1 MFGPDRVALNEGKIK
16 PLDPTGWVKPEG
28 RAYFYE
34 EEDSLASTET
44 VSESVQYLLKLQ
56 EGGLIDIKNAK
67 FLKKPINPKP
77 PESAGVMDDPEETVI
92 EFQQQFFDILKKHEY
107 RTKFIK
113 MSGEELQNEIEK
125 CLM

>member
-1 MFGPDRVALNEGKIK
+1 
-16 PLDPTGWVKPEG
+16 LDPTGWIKPEG

-34 EEDSLASTET
+34 EEDSLSSTET

-92 EFQQQFFDILKKHEY
+92 EFQQKFFDILKKNEY
-107 RTKFIK
+107 RVQIKQDLKLIGSQTKTDNFLSNLGI
-113 MSGEELQNEIEK
+113 L
-125 CLM
+125 